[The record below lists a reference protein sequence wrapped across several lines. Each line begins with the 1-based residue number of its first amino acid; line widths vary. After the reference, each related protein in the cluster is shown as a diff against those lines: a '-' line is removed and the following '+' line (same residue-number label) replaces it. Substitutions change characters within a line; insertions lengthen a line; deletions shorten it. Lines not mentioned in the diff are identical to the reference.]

1 MIKLLESTYEEG
13 VSCSIIQTDI
23 GNFYGYAFVH
33 PEDEEIASTF
43 VGCEVAEYRATIIY
57 FNEKIRRL
65 NCELNALYQLRNDF
79 VKKLNLENE
88 ALVQL
93 CKRIEQ
99 KENQKEIYRTDIAN
113 IKEAIDNKLNG
124 RIEFLNKINE
134 KKQDNE

>member
-1 MIKLLESTYEEG
+1 MLKLLESSYEEG

-33 PEDEEIASTF
+33 PEDKEVASTF
-43 VGCEVAEYRATIIY
+43 VGCEVAEYRATIYY
-57 FNEKIRRL
+57 FQEKVRRL

-88 ALVQL
+88 ALIQL

-99 KENQKEIYRTDIAN
+99 KETQKAIYRTDIAN
-113 IKEAIDNKLNG
+113 IKQVIKDKLEK
-124 RIEFLNKINE
+124 RIEFLNKI
-134 KKQDNE
+134 KDK